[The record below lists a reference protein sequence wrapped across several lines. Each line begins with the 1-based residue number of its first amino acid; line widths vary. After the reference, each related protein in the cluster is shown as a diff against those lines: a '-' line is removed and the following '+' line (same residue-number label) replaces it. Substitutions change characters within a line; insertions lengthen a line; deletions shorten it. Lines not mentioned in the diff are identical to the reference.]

1 MTMDLT
7 LPTLLN
13 LRVVE
18 TRELN
23 PLIRLLRLR
32 GANGHALPAFD
43 AGAHIRVQ
51 VSVPGGKTD
60 WRHYSLINFAAERNA
75 TQAPA
80 EYVIAVRK
88 EAQGR
93 GGSCFMHDQV
103 NEGDKLV
110 IEAPKN
116 DFALHTDLGGSVLVA
131 GGIGVTP
138 LASMAARCRAEGA
151 SVRMHYAGRSRDMM
165 AFLPELQALLGNDLR
180 VHADAE
186 AGAPLDIDALLD
198 DCLPSDRLYVCGP
211 KVMLDA
217 VLARTQARGWTR
229 DRVHF
234 EIFTEPAAEA
244 GDRAF
249 EIELAQSGQRFTVA
263 ANQSILDCLIENGCD
278 PMFDCKRGECGVCAV
293 PVLSGEIDHRDYVLT
308 AREKTQGNVIQIC
321 ISRAKGAPLVLDL

>member
-7 LPTLLN
+7 LPTVLT

-18 TRELN
+18 ARELN

-32 GANGHALPAFD
+32 GTDGRALPAFD

-51 VSVPGGKTD
+51 VSLPGGKTV
-60 WRHYSLINFAAERNA
+60 WRHYSLVNFATELNA

-93 GGSCFMHDQV
+93 GGSCFMHQQV
-103 NEGDKLV
+103 DEGDTLV

-116 DFALHTDLGGSVLVA
+116 DFALRAGSGGAVLVA

-138 LASMAARCRAEGA
+138 LASMAARRRAEGA
-151 SVRMHYAGRSRDMM
+151 PVRMHYAGRSRDMM
-165 AFLPELQALLGNDLR
+165 AFLPELQALLGDDLW

-186 AGAPLDIDALLD
+186 AGAPLDINALLNN
-198 DCLPSDRLYVCGP
+198 CQPSDRLYVCGP
-211 KVMLDA
+211 KMMLDA
-217 VLARTQARGWTR
+217 VLARTQQRGWPH
-229 DRVHF
+229 DGVHF
-234 EIFTEPAAEA
+234 ELFTEPVAEV

-249 EIELAQSGQRFTVA
+249 EIELAQSGQRLTVSA
-263 ANQSILDCLIENGCD
+263 SQSILDCLIDNGCD

-293 PVLSGEIDHRDYVLT
+293 PVVSGEIDHRDYVLT
-308 AREKTQGNVIQIC
+308 ARERTQGNVIQIC
-321 ISRAKGAPLVLDL
+321 ISRAKGPLLVLDL